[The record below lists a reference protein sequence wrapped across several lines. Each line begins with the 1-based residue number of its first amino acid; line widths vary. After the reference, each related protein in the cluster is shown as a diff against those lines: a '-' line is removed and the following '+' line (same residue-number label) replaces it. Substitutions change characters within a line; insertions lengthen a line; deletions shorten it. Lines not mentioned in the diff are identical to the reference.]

1 MDKFF
6 TNELLEKKLIHC
18 YTEEEQRRY
27 KHEVELLYE
36 LGIDIYQYDGQI
48 NKNIVYIDN
57 IHNSRSDEQQAVNT
71 ILRQHKDIP
80 DDLRVRLEY
89 YKSSREQKENT
100 DE

>member
-1 MDKFF
+1 MIANCKKHKLAY
-6 TNELLEKKLIHC
+6 NER

-27 KHEVELLYE
+27 KHEVGLLYE

-48 NKNIVYIDN
+48 RKNIVYTDG
-57 IHNSRSDEQQAVNT
+57 IHNSISDEQQAVNI

-80 DDLRVRLEY
+80 DDLKVRLEY
-89 YKSSREQKENT
+89 YKSIREQEENT

>member
-6 TNELLEKKLIHC
+6 INELLDKNLIHE
-18 YTEEEQRRY
+18 TEDEQKRY
-27 KHEVELLYE
+27 KHDVELLYE

-48 NKNIVYIDN
+48 NKNIVYIDGV
-57 IHNSRSDEQQAVNT
+57 HNSRSDEQQAVDI

-89 YKSSREQKENT
+89 YKGIREQE
-100 DE
+100 E